1 MRSVTFPDSLLRIGD
16 RAFTG
21 DEACYE
27 PEEPIPE
34 EFVEKPEPKK
44 TLENT
49 AHYATDIDGT
59 EYYYCGNSC
68 IHITEHFAEEGKT
81 VGELMEELI
90 LRKAKGKA
98 DDNALNR

>member
-1 MRSVTFPDSLLRIGD
+1 MAKKKDSYDPYDLC
-16 RAFTG
+16 T
-21 DEACYE
+21 CYE